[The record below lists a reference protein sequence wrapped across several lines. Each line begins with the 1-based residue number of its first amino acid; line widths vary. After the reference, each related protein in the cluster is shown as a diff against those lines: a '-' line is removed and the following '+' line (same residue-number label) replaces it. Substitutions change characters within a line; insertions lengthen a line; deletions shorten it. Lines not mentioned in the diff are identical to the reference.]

1 MSGTC
6 QSYRSAIAL
15 NNIGVSLLERGCFEA
30 ASETLKD
37 ATALIKAT
45 LRDGETSCGNSVTD
59 IEHKVHLARQRLS
72 DAFNKDCTGRES
84 IQVEVFTANNLRSKS
99 IGHFSEEAPP
109 GKVYAIL
116 IEDFDSKGAN
126 KESLTAIL
134 LFNLGVA
141 YYSVSKATKSSK
153 SSNKKAF
160 GKFSNGALRLFRIAH
175 SLFSKNVSNHNAET
189 NRVPEPLH
197 VMALVV
203 LSTLIIRTLSDYQRH
218 AEARPFHFMLQHLRF
233 WTLNETAIGFANE
246 AAAAA

>member
-1 MSGTC
+1 MSETC
-6 QSYRSAIAL
+6 LSYRSAIAL
-15 NNIGVSLLERGCFEA
+15 NNIGVSLLERRCFQA

-37 ATALIKAT
+37 ATALIKST
-45 LRDGETSCGNSVTD
+45 LRDGQTSRGND
-59 IEHKVHLARQRLS
+59 IEQMVFLARQRLS
-72 DAFNKDCTGRES
+72 DAVNKDCNGRER

-141 YYSVSKATKSSK
+141 YYSVSKAAKLGK

-160 GKFSNGALRLFRIAH
+160 SKYSNGALRLFRIAH
-175 SLFSKNVSNHNAET
+175 SLFSKKVSNHNAET
-189 NRVPEPLH
+189 NHVPEPLH

-218 AEARPFHFMLQHLRF
+218 AEARPFHFLLQHLRF
-233 WTLNETAIGFANE
+233 WTLNETAIGFTNG
-246 AAAAA
+246 AAPAA